1 MEFNFKMRLL
11 GYYNTDNQ
19 RMNEENFRKDDAK
32 VLASLFDKT
41 FANIPDNADVLFA
54 QALRGHGVFIFR
66 DNDYN
71 LYAYYPYEHIA
82 RITEVR
88 YSVNAI
94 IKASPGYKKWF
105 VPGEPFV
112 IEQVYDNNVL
122 FYDLSKN
129 EKKIRLTEKFLYK
142 SREDY
147 YIKLGNSEYAI
158 KWNGEISI
166 SEMKKLILHRW
177 TCLDERRMKDYC
189 GNCDGWDYSG
199 CDMERCRE
207 DCEGCGGRR
216 YKCNNSCFYHRHSTA
231 IVICYIPELIT
242 EELNKA
248 IELIKSVMN
257 SSSEKCLD
265 DWQYDVLCSL
275 RDDCD
280 FIQEYLNV
288 DMEVIDSFRRK
299 FSTILYLHEH
309 KNAILVEVKVR
320 KSDEESVSYLLPLE
334 SISVSKKV
342 GSVLFVFKNI
352 YMILSLNGY
361 DCYSNA
367 NINET
372 FSLVFDSNEVNRL
385 MKKMKERTLRYI
397 HIEDSKYNFG

>member
-1 MEFNFKMRLL
+1 
-11 GYYNTDNQ
+11 
-19 RMNEENFRKDDAK
+19 
-32 VLASLFDKT
+32 
-41 FANIPDNADVLFA
+41 
-54 QALRGHGVFIFR
+54 
-66 DNDYN
+66 
-71 LYAYYPYEHIA
+71 
-82 RITEVR
+82 
-88 YSVNAI
+88 
-94 IKASPGYKKWF
+94 
-105 VPGEPFV
+105 
-112 IEQVYDNNVL
+112 
-122 FYDLSKN
+122 
-129 EKKIRLTEKFLYK
+129 
-142 SREDY
+142 
-147 YIKLGNSEYAI
+147 
-158 KWNGEISI
+158 
-166 SEMKKLILHRW
+166 
-177 TCLDERRMKDYC
+177 
-189 GNCDGWDYSG
+189 
-199 CDMERCRE
+199 
-207 DCEGCGGRR
+207 
-216 YKCNNSCFYHRHSTA
+216 
-231 IVICYIPELIT
+231 
-242 EELNKA
+242 
-248 IELIKSVMN
+248 MN

>member
-88 YSVNAI
+88 YSANAI

-129 EKKIRLTEKFLYK
+129 EKKIRLTEKFLSK

-147 YIKLGNSEYAI
+147 
-158 KWNGEISI
+158 
-166 SEMKKLILHRW
+166 
-177 TCLDERRMKDYC
+177 
-189 GNCDGWDYSG
+189 
-199 CDMERCRE
+199 
-207 DCEGCGGRR
+207 
-216 YKCNNSCFYHRHSTA
+216 
-231 IVICYIPELIT
+231 
-242 EELNKA
+242 
-248 IELIKSVMN
+248 
-257 SSSEKCLD
+257 
-265 DWQYDVLCSL
+265 
-275 RDDCD
+275 
-280 FIQEYLNV
+280 
-288 DMEVIDSFRRK
+288 
-299 FSTILYLHEH
+299 
-309 KNAILVEVKVR
+309 
-320 KSDEESVSYLLPLE
+320 
-334 SISVSKKV
+334 
-342 GSVLFVFKNI
+342 
-352 YMILSLNGY
+352 
-361 DCYSNA
+361 
-367 NINET
+367 
-372 FSLVFDSNEVNRL
+372 
-385 MKKMKERTLRYI
+385 
-397 HIEDSKYNFG
+397 